1 MTAVLSLETSTPA
14 PEHKPAQPDIAKAN
28 GAPAVATL
36 AAPEQPKLER
46 AELTVYNAKP
56 GGSNEDLG
64 DPRDRLEFQFNPK
77 EFTISK
83 TATWASTPARG
94 AQKAGPPEFTGSGP
108 GKLNLEM
115 FFDASGSHGNSV
127 VLAVDKLFA
136 CCVPTEESRTDR
148 KASPPLVVLKWGT
161 TRSFPGY
168 VSSVSA
174 KYTLF
179 TPGGTPIR
187 ATCTVAIEEMPG
199 VTAKQNPTSGSVT
212 ARRLHTLVAGDS
224 LASVAYRE
232 YGDPA
237 MWRALAAFN
246 RIDDPLRVRSGT
258 TVLVPAADELLR
270 SGV

>member
-1 MTAVLSLETSTPA
+1 VTAILSLETSASAATKA
-14 PEHKPAQPDIAKAN
+14 AHPDIAKAD
-28 GAPAVATL
+28 GDSAL
-36 AAPEQPKLER
+36 AMGAPEQPTLAR

-64 DPRDRLEFQFNPK
+64 APRDRLAFQFNPK
-77 EFTISK
+77 EFTIAK
-83 TATWASTPARG
+83 TATWTSTPARG

-108 GKLNLEM
+108 GKLSLEM
-115 FFDASGSHGNSV
+115 FFDASGSHGSSV
-127 VLAVDKLFA
+127 VLAVEKLFS
-136 CCVPTEESRTDR
+136 CCVPTKESLKDK
-148 KASPPLVVLKWGT
+148 KATPPLVVLKWGT

-179 TPGGTPIR
+179 TADGTPIR
-187 ATCTVAIEEMPG
+187 ATCTVSIEEMPG

-237 MWRALAAFN
+237 MWRALAVFN
-246 RIDDPLRVRSGT
+246 RIDDPLRVRPGT
-258 TVLVPAADELLR
+258 TVLVPGADELAR
-270 SGV
+270 G